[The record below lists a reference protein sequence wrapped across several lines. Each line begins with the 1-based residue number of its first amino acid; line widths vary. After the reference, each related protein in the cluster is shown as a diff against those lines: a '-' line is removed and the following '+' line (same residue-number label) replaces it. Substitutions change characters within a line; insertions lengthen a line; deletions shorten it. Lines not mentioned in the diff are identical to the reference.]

1 VASGLPAALLVND
14 LEPAALSLAPE
25 IGRVLEAVRGAGA
38 AHAMVSGSGP
48 TVLGLFI
55 GPEAGALA
63 ADVAGALA
71 DRYPGATAAAPVS
84 EDFGAPR
91 GS

>member
-1 VASGLPAALLVND
+1 MAELVND
-14 LEPAALSLAPE
+14 LETAALSLRPE
-25 IGRVLEAVRGAGA
+25 IGRALDAVREVGA

-48 TVLGLFI
+48 TVFGLFL
-55 GPEAGALA
+55 GVDAEAQAERA
-63 ADVAGALA
+63 AARLSA
-71 DRYPGATAAAPVS
+71 RYPGASSAVPVS